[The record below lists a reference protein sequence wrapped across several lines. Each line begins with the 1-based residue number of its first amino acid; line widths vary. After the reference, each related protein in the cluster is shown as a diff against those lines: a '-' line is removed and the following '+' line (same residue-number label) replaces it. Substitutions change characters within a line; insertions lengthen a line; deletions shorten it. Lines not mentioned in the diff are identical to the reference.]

1 MRLHETRLSGD
12 FNINLLNAD
21 SHVATGDFLHTMMSS
36 GFYPAITKPTG
47 INDFSATLIDNIYC
61 NAPANSL
68 TGIVYRNISEHLPIF
83 IINDTKIKRI
93 KETRSIESRDMGE
106 QNILKLQEKLQN
118 FDWSFINSLH
128 DVDIAYNQ
136 FLQAFKNIFDECCPV
151 KIKNIKNNFKKSWMT
166 PALFKSSKTK
176 DKLFKNYQK
185 NPNADNKH
193 KYNSY
198 NNLFTTIKRKAQK
211 FYLNNKFE
219 NAKGNLKE
227 TWKIIKEVINNNKN
241 NLVMTDSFKFENKL
255 ISNAEE
261 ISNKFNEFFVT
272 IGPKLDAKIDPPQ
285 TDFKSYL
292 PINIRDSF
300 FY

>member
-1 MRLHETRLSGD
+1 M
-12 FNINLLNAD
+12 
-21 SHVATGDFLHTMMSS
+21 
-36 GFYPAITKPTG
+36 
-47 INDFSATLIDNIYC
+47 
-61 NAPANSL
+61 
-68 TGIVYRNISEHLPIF
+68 
-83 IINDTKIKRI
+83 
-93 KETRSIESRDMGE
+93 
-106 QNILKLQEKLQN
+106 
-118 FDWSFINSLH
+118 
-128 DVDIAYNQ
+128 DIAYNQ
-136 FLQAFKNIFDECCPV
+136 FLQAFKNIFDECCLV
-151 KIKNIKNNFKKSWMT
+151 KIKIIKNNFKKSWMT

-292 PINIRDSF
+292 PNNIGDSF
-300 FY
+300 FINPTSPDEITRIIGQCKNKYSSGWDNVPMAIIRSVGLHSYLLHHWLTFAIYPFQREFFLLG